1 MSDTESDHLSTT
13 SFGDISVCKEIS
25 EFIERCEELHTLISN
40 SANTLN
46 QLKNIIDSNATIKVT
61 YNGVTCNL
69 DEILEQI
76 HQETLESIPTSDKN
90 VFGEKLLAMLNNANF
105 S

>member
-1 MSDTESDHLSTT
+1 MSESDNSSVTT
-13 SFGDISVCKEIS
+13 FDNISVCQEIG
-25 EFIERCEELHTLISN
+25 EFIQRCEELHTLISN
-40 SANTLN
+40 SADTLN

-61 YNGVTCNL
+61 YNDVTSNL

-90 VFGEKLLAMLNNANF
+90 VFGERLMAMLNNATF
-105 S
+105 L

>member
-1 MSDTESDHLSTT
+1 MSESDSSSVT
-13 SFGDISVCKEIS
+13 SFDNISVCQEIG

-40 SANTLN
+40 SADTLN

-61 YNGVTCNL
+61 YNGVTSNL

-90 VFGEKLLAMLNNANF
+90 VFGERLMTMLNNATF
-105 S
+105 L